1 MCARTGVAGPK
12 TWRNPTLDVHS
23 LYRQGFRMVTRIQK
37 WGNSLGLRIPKSF
50 AKEAGVEE
58 GSAVDISIDGN
69 RLVIQPIRS
78 SKYELKELLLEV
90 REDNLHEEI
99 PTGDAVGREGW

>member
-1 MCARTGVAGPK
+1 MITK
-12 TWRNPTLDVHS
+12 
-23 LYRQGFRMVTRIQK
+23 IQK

-58 GSAVDISIDGN
+58 GSAVDISIDGE
-69 RLVIQPIRS
+69 RLVIQPVRS
-78 SKYELKELLLEV
+78 PAYKLRDLVSEI

-99 PTGDAVGREGW
+99 PTGDRVGREVW